1 MYSGLFYSDI
11 RYNVLLER
19 TETAISQ
26 TQSIFYKTAIF
37 VHETE
42 TFGYITAAYDYRI
55 YSGQIIYR
63 YIPFAVSALNV
74 IQNQSFDRNFALST
88 M

>member
-19 TETAISQ
+19 TETAIFQ
-26 TQSIFYKTAIF
+26 TQSTVYKTAIF
-37 VHETE
+37 VHGTE
-42 TFGYITAAYDYRI
+42 AFGYKTAAYGYRI

-63 YIPFAVSALNV
+63 YIPFAVSALNG
-74 IQNQSFDRNFALST
+74 ISNQSFDRNFALST